1 MSLALG
7 LALLAVLLAV
17 LALLVALRT
26 ERHVRRLALA
36 LAREWGLKTGAAGA
50 QGVPAS
56 GSEDGEQAAHVRRSV
71 AALEQQLHEVEE
83 RLARVRVSP
92 PQPTSARSE
101 ALPVDAD
108 PRARVSAYLRDLG
121 YADVV
126 VFDGRGGG
134 YLYEANEQG
143 MPRKGAARVGADGQV
158 TLGAPAAVRVFP

>member
-17 LALLVALRT
+17 LALLVAWRT

-36 LAREWGLKTGAAGA
+36 LAREWGLKSGAVGA
-50 QGVPAS
+50 EGVPDS
-56 GSEDGEQAAHVRRSV
+56 GSADGEQALLVRRSV

-83 RLARVRVSP
+83 RLARAQASALA
-92 PQPTSARSE
+92 PTLGRRE
-101 ALPVDAD
+101 AVPVDAD
-108 PRARVSAYLRDLG
+108 PRARVLAYLRDMG

-126 VFDGRGGG
+126 VFEGRGGG
-134 YLYEANEQG
+134 FLYEAHEQG